1 MVNHIREL
9 TYRNLFQSVVEFIS
23 DLYFVFIFVGAKY
36 EGKKFKKGV
45 TCGVSIMRSGK
56 SSFEMW
62 QLAAHS
68 LREHNYHYVHYS
80 SLSLILP
87 CYGKKLTFGGTRL
100 SDSSCN
106 SIGFV

>member
-9 TYRNLFQSVVEFIS
+9 TYRNLFQSVLEFIS

-87 CYGKKLTFGGTRL
+87 GYGKKLTFVRT
-100 SDSSCN
+100 
-106 SIGFV
+106 

>member
-1 MVNHIREL
+1 MNIIFVYL
-9 TYRNLFQSVVEFIS
+9 YRYWKTIIGRPINYEIYLIFIS
-23 DLYFVFIFVGAKY
+23 YFVFIFVGAKY

-87 CYGKKLTFGGTRL
+87 GYGKKLTFVRT
-100 SDSSCN
+100 
-106 SIGFV
+106 

>member
-1 MVNHIREL
+1 MPVPIQNSDEAL
-9 TYRNLFQSVVEFIS
+9 YRSVVEFIS

-80 SLSLILP
+80 SLSL
-87 CYGKKLTFGGTRL
+87 K
-100 SDSSCN
+100 
-106 SIGFV
+106 IGRAHV